1 MANVANINNYSKSD
15 NVASTKKISF
25 EVGEVFSAQVLG
37 GDADSGEVSLRTSDG
52 WKFDAKVENFDQM
65 QNFSGN
71 GKFVVDGVKDGKVI
85 IKLLDL
91 QEKRPDSRQVINDE
105 LLKDLGLT
113 NSKENIEM
121 LKMLI
126 EHNMPITQENISK
139 LKSIMDFKKNLND
152 NSNEANEFIF
162 KFLENKGIDI
172 NSDEGQ
178 VISDKLKGFFENL
191 KSLNSEDILTFFENN
206 LNLNEENIKSFNKLF
221 KSEGSLYKEL
231 ENIDK
236 AINNYNS
243 KGDDKALKSQ
253 GNIKDEN
260 TAKDIFEAIKNHNQS
275 IQTNGSE
282 DEKNNIKP
290 NLNIDKGEN
299 FKKLNSEE
307 IIKLINESGDK
318 ISGDK
323 KLNLINNIK
332 VLDNLTKVIQN
343 AASGNSEITG
353 KINSYILENAGN
365 LQNTSSKEMINQV
378 MTKIN
383 PDVKLSSS
391 DINNILK
398 SLENLQAQV
407 NNKNVITE
415 NKVPNLENNKSMIE
429 ENKNP
434 NIENNI
440 KMDEA
445 SSLIKNLIS
454 SNKNQIENNSAE
466 NVKEQI
472 NLKIENMKSFI
483 SNLIDANKG
492 DNSSLSQK
500 VYDIIKNNVNDF
512 KVFNSISNEYYYMDI
527 PINNSQND
535 YNCKLI
541 IKDDRKSG
549 KRVDSKNV
557 KLITSVKTINMG
569 TVDAYIRVLENNMN
583 INLKCE
589 KEWVKTFNKSKEA
602 IIGKISNMGY
612 NINMSVDKKEDK
624 EEVDIVSCRSFF
636 NDNNSYSRID
646 VRV

>member
-1 MANVANINNYSKSD
+1 MANITNVNNYSKSD
-15 NVASTKKISF
+15 NVTSTKKISF
-25 EVGEVFSAQVLG
+25 DVGEVFSAQILG
-37 GDADSGEVSLRTSDG
+37 GDSDSGEISLRTSDG
-52 WKFDAKVENFDQM
+52 WKFDARVENFDQM

-85 IKLLDL
+85 IKLLDF
-91 QEKRPDSRQVINDE
+91 QEKKSDSKQVINEE

-126 EHNMPITQENISK
+126 EHNMPLTQENISK
-139 LKSIMDFKKNLND
+139 LKSIMDFKKGLND
-152 NSNEANEFIF
+152 NSNKADEFIF

-172 NSDEGQ
+172 KSSEGQ
-178 VISDKLKGFFENL
+178 VISDKLKSFFENL
-191 KSLNSEDILTFFENN
+191 KSLNSEDILTFFENS

-221 KSEGSLYKEL
+221 KGGGSLYKEL

-236 AINNYNS
+236 AINNYSS
-243 KGDDKALKSQ
+243 KSN
-253 GNIKDEN
+253 GNGIKNQSNIENEN
-260 TAKDIFEAIKNHNQS
+260 TAKDIFQAIKNHNES
-275 IQTNGSE
+275 IPTNGSG

-332 VLDNLTKVIQN
+332 TLDNLTKVIQN
-343 AASGNSEITG
+343 ATNGNSEIAG
-353 KINSYILENAGN
+353 KIKSYILENVGN
-365 LQNTSSKEMINQV
+365 LQNTSSKELINQV

-391 DINNILK
+391 DVNNILK
-398 SLENLQAQV
+398 SLENLQAQES
-407 NNKNVITE
+407 NKNVITE
-415 NKVPNLENNKSMIE
+415 NKAPNFENNKNIIAEDKVPNLENNT
-429 ENKNP
+429 
-434 NIENNI
+434 

-445 SSLIKNLIS
+445 SSLMKNLIS
-454 SNKNQIENNSAE
+454 SNRNQVENNSAQ

-483 SNLIDANKG
+483 SNLINANKG

-500 VYDIIKNNVNDF
+500 VYDIIKNNANDF
-512 KVFNSISNEYYYMDI
+512 KVFNSISNEYYYMDV
-527 PINNSQND
+527 PVSNNQND

-549 KRVDSKNV
+549 KKVDSKNV
-557 KLITSVKTINMG
+557 KLITSVKTVNMG
-569 TVDAYIRVLENNMN
+569 TVDAYIKVLENNMN

-589 KEWVKTFNKSKEA
+589 KEWVKTFNKSKDS

-612 NINMSVDKKEDK
+612 NINMSVNQKEDK

-636 NDNNSYSRID
+636 NDNNSYSRVD